1 MKLSKKRSAAPKV
14 KRLRLELDEG
24 LSRSLEEAAIA
35 AGIKVEELARRLLAE
50 GLTKIPH
57 AIISAPA

>member
-1 MKLSKKRSAAPKV
+1 MKLSKKRSAASKV

-24 LSRSLEEAAIA
+24 LSRSLEEAALA
-35 AGIKVEELARRLLAE
+35 AGIKVDELARRLLAE
-50 GLTKIPH
+50 GLTTIPH